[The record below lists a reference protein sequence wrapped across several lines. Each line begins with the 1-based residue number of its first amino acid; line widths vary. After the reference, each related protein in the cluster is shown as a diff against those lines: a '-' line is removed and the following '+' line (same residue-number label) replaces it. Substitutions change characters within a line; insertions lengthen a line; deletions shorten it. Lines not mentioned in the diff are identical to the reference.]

1 MRDRE
6 RSPRGPGWWTR
17 AWSAAVLAWAVVAV
31 PAVLPLGAGTVPQAH
46 ADSGSAS
53 VPGPPVWIPA
63 TGRYGVPGTV
73 TVSPSSNLGDQVVHV
88 SWSGFTPSVLTTGG
102 PATTVTPGNGTVM
115 YPVRVY
121 ECRGADPK
129 PTDCYGSTLYG
140 GDPAK
145 GFQQPE
151 PASGLRTPELPSN
164 AQYAVTGSDGTGS
177 ADIEVWTAEQS
188 QTLGCDT
195 ARACSIVVEP
205 NYGGDPLSIIASLNG
220 DTSGAP
226 ACDDHE
232 FDSDGFFNTAT
243 DSVTQQNNLG
253 SNNFT
258 GEACTWTHRT
268 VVPLSFA
275 PTASSCKAAGNDFTT
290 AGAPM
295 AERAVQQWRAGA
307 CLNSAPI
314 NAGYTALGEPEAR
327 SAFLQGGGAD
337 VALVS
342 RPDTGPAPRPYVYAP
357 LADSGISVVFAIDDP
372 ATGRPI
378 TGLKLNARLLAKELT
393 QSYSQGPAGSVAASV
408 AGNPQCIFADHE
420 FLALNDPKSIAPAQ
434 WPTCNPKGS
443 PDSLPIVVGNRTD
456 LIQQLTTWIAADPDA
471 ESFLQGQP
479 DPWGMH
485 VDPYYQRPAYSG
497 YPTDILRPQDSTGFE
512 QKDPSGKVVGDLH
525 EKQYEWSPVL
535 SGLDDSV
542 RSVLSFKPTCSDPHA
557 DGTGNHPH
565 CAAALVGQRQLIG
578 IVDTADAKSYSLNEA
593 SLVNPAGVAVAP
605 STTSMQ
611 AAVGDM
617 PLDPGTG
624 TRQLP
629 YGVPNTSFS
638 TDSQA
643 YPLTSVQYAMVPT
656 SGLGNKAAAV
666 GRFLQQVTD
675 PGDGQI
681 YGRLPGQ
688 LALGYADLTTTQLNE
703 AQAAIADVAAQDGA
717 LPGNQQ
723 PAPSGGASTAGAT
736 GGRSGSGVAPQSGAA
751 GGNGQGGGGSSGGTG
766 TGGTGGGAGT
776 AGGSTG
782 GAPAGSTSSTNSPAP
797 GAGKSANPSLAP
809 VAAGTPSP
817 DRAGLA
823 RLLLPVVLIAGAVLL
838 VGGPA
843 ALLLGGTAA
852 GGRVVERV
860 RRFTGGSRS

>member
-1 MRDRE
+1 M
-6 RSPRGPGWWTR
+6 
-17 AWSAAVLAWAVVAV
+17 
-31 PAVLPLGAGTVPQAH
+31 
-46 ADSGSAS
+46 
-53 VPGPPVWIPA
+53 
-63 TGRYGVPGTV
+63 
-73 TVSPSSNLGDQVVHV
+73 
-88 SWSGFTPSVLTTGG
+88 
-102 PATTVTPGNGTVM
+102 
-115 YPVRVY
+115 
-121 ECRGADPK
+121 
-129 PTDCYGSTLYG
+129 
-140 GDPAK
+140 
-145 GFQQPE
+145 
-151 PASGLRTPELPSN
+151 
-164 AQYAVTGSDGTGS
+164 
-177 ADIEVWTAEQS
+177 
-188 QTLGCDT
+188 
-195 ARACSIVVEP
+195 
-205 NYGGDPLSIIASLNG
+205 
-220 DTSGAP
+220 
-226 ACDDHE
+226 
-232 FDSDGFFNTAT
+232 
-243 DSVTQQNNLG
+243 
-253 SNNFT
+253 
-258 GEACTWTHRT
+258 
-268 VVPLSFA
+268 
-275 PTASSCKAAGNDFTT
+275 
-290 AGAPM
+290 
-295 AERAVQQWRAGA
+295 
-307 CLNSAPI
+307 
-314 NAGYTALGEPEAR
+314 
-327 SAFLQGGGAD
+327 
-337 VALVS
+337 
-342 RPDTGPAPRPYVYAP
+342 
-357 LADSGISVVFAIDDP
+357 VFAIDDP

-703 AQAAIADVAAQDGA
+703 AQVAIAHVAAQDGA

-736 GGRSGSGVAPQSGAA
+736 GGRSGSGWRRSPAQRAATARAVAGVRA
-751 GGNGQGGGGSSGGTG
+751 GR
-766 TGGTGGGAGT
+766 
-776 AGGSTG
+776 
-782 GAPAGSTSSTNSPAP
+782 APAARVAAPGRRAAAPAAPRPARPRPPTAPRPVPANRPTPRWHPWPPAP
-797 GAGKSANPSLAP
+797 RRP
-809 VAAGTPSP
+809 T
-817 DRAGLA
+817 
-823 RLLLPVVLIAGAVLL
+823 
-838 VGGPA
+838 GPA
-843 ALLLGGTAA
+843 
-852 GGRVVERV
+852 
-860 RRFTGGSRS
+860 SRGCCCRWC